1 MILTANLEL
10 FEESLSILSTKFKQN
25 LKSYLNTKDIEGT
38 SPILYAAYRG
48 NIQIIEILIEK
59 GADYHDTTNKQL
71 NVIHMASQGDN
82 PNVII
87 YFKDK
92 YNMSI
97 LDVDINGNTPLH
109 WACYNCA
116 DHSVNYLL
124 AYMNNINIQ
133 NNIGQTPLHIAIFT
147 ERVRI
152 IKKLINRGID
162 ILIRDNDNKNAIQLA
177 IQNTGASSK
186 VTRTLIEN
194 KPLKSWFFN
203 NTSVQDRFINSI
215 TFLFFFVLYSIII
228 YFTQLRYLSSK
239 YSFLFLI
246 INCIYFIV
254 FYIINKSN
262 PGYIESKN
270 DESWLDLVKKGE
282 DINNMCPYCKIRK
295 EKFSKHC
302 YTCEK
307 CVKEQAHH
315 CILFGNCVG
324 KENKYLY
331 IFYLTIIIIY
341 FAVSYF
347 ISFRVFLLP
356 EIRINKQ
363 KPYLAIFIFFKETFR
378 DFIAIL
384 VMTNAIFAFGICG
397 FLIFKQIRKM
407 VINEKMKEM

>member
-48 NIQIIEILIEK
+48 NIKIIEILIEK
-59 GADYHDTTNKQL
+59 GADYHDTTNKKL

-215 TFLFFFVLYSIII
+215 TFLFFYIIFNNNLLYSIA
-228 YFTQLRYLSSK
+228 
-239 YSFLFLI
+239 LF
-246 INCIYFIV
+246 
-254 FYIINKSN
+254 
-262 PGYIESKN
+262 
-270 DESWLDLVKKGE
+270 
-282 DINNMCPYCKIRK
+282 
-295 EKFSKHC
+295 KFK
-302 YTCEK
+302 
-307 CVKEQAHH
+307 
-315 CILFGNCVG
+315 
-324 KENKYLY
+324 
-331 IFYLTIIIIY
+331 
-341 FAVSYF
+341 
-347 ISFRVFLLP
+347 
-356 EIRINKQ
+356 
-363 KPYLAIFIFFKETFR
+363 IFIFISHYKLYLFYC
-378 DFIAIL
+378 IL
-384 VMTNAIFAFGICG
+384 YN
-397 FLIFKQIRKM
+397 K
-407 VINEKMKEM
+407 